1 MRLPLSLFRSFL
13 LLTAVAPVASAD
25 ILGTAESFAVLAGS
39 TVTNTGPSVI
49 SGNLGVWPGTA
60 ITGFPPGVVV
70 DGVVHA
76 TDAVAMQAQL
86 DAAAAYLA
94 LALLAPNQ
102 DLTGQDLG
110 GLTLTPGVYTFATS
124 AQLTGT
130 LTLNTLG
137 DPDALFVFKIG
148 STLTTASNSTV
159 ATINGSND
167 CQIYWQIGSSATLG
181 TGTTFQGNII
191 ALASI
196 TLTTGVT
203 IDTGRAIALT
213 GAVTLDDV
221 SVTAACTC
229 ILLPASVDCNVN
241 GVPDECDL
249 SRGTSLD
256 CNANGILDECD
267 IAGGTSVD
275 CNLNGVPDE
284 CDPSSAFP
292 NFTTCDFTPNASIGS
307 QLSFQVCATT
317 GTPGVPVTLMLVN
330 NLPAGATLSPPLPL
344 TGDSV
349 CTTFTWTPAVGQL
362 SGPVLEFFAIDANG
376 CRADCKMRILVSET
390 ILMFGPGPGVSQ
402 FTAFGRLYD
411 TQLASVRR
419 AFPVSTTN
427 GPAPLYSVL
436 PLSYSAQIVR
446 YNPVQYALQPHR
458 WSRTMTFTKDLP
470 TLSMQAQFAGTENG
484 ITLGVQTFT
493 DSQGL
498 LRVRFPFSAP

>member
-1 MRLPLSLFRSFL
+1 MSLLLVRSFV
-13 LLTAVAPVASAD
+13 LLTAIAPIASAD

-39 TVTNTGPSVI
+39 AVTNTGPSVI

-70 DGVVHA
+70 DGTVHA

-86 DAAAAYLA
+86 DASTAYLA

-148 STLTTASNSTV
+148 SALTTASNSTV

-181 TGTTFQGNII
+181 TGTTFQGNIL

-196 TLTTGVT
+196 TLATGVT
-203 IDTGRAIALT
+203 IDTGRALALT

-221 SVTAACTC
+221 RLTAACTC
-229 ILLPASVDCNVN
+229 ILLPASFDCNAN

-249 SRGTSLD
+249 SRGTSND
-256 CNANGILDECD
+256 CNANGIPDECD
-267 IAGGTSVD
+267 VTSGTSFD
-275 CNLNGVPDE
+275 CNQNGVPDE
-284 CDPSSAFP
+284 CDPSTAFP
-292 NFTTCDFTPNASIGS
+292 SFTTCDWTPEASIGS
-307 QLSFQVCATT
+307 QLSFQVCAAT
-317 GTPGVPVTLMLVN
+317 GTPGVPVTLSLFN

-344 TGDSV
+344 TGDTV
-349 CTTFTWTPAVGQL
+349 CTTFTWTPIVGQL
-362 SGPVLEFFAIDANG
+362 SGPVLEFFAVDANG
-376 CRADCKMRILVSET
+376 CRADCKMRILVTET
-390 ILMFGPGPGVSQ
+390 ILMFGPGPGFSQ
-402 FTAFGRLYD
+402 YTAFGRLYD
-411 TQLASVRR
+411 TQLVSVRR
-419 AFPVSTTN
+419 AFPVSTEN

-446 YNPVQYALQPHR
+446 YNPVQFAQQPNR
-458 WSRTMTFTKDLP
+458 WSRTMTFSKDLP
-470 TLSMQAQFAGTENG
+470 TQTMQAQFSGTANG

-493 DSQGL
+493 DAQGL
-498 LRVRFPFSAP
+498 LRVRFPFTAP